1 MRIKWLHIALS
12 DLEDAAQFISEPNP
26 DAARKLVDRIWQSA
40 QILADHP
47 DIGRPG
53 RIPGTRELIISG
65 THYILPYRVVKD
77 VVQILRVLHCAR
89 KWPDR
94 F

>member
-12 DLEDAAQFISEPNP
+12 DLEDAAQFISESNP
-26 DAARKLVDRIWQSA
+26 GVARKLVDRIWQST

-65 THYILPYRVVKD
+65 THYILPYRVVED

>member
-12 DLEDAAQFISEPNP
+12 DLEDAAQFISESNP
-26 DAARKLVDRIWQSA
+26 DAARKLVDRIWQST

-53 RIPGTRELIISG
+53 RIPGTRELILNGS
-65 THYILPYRVVKD
+65 HYRLPFRVVED
-77 VVQILRVLHCAR
+77 VPFSA
-89 KWPDR
+89 
-94 F
+94 